1 MIWPIQSSKQELQ
14 PRLYAN
20 RISNLSLPSIFFFP
34 PLSKKEEEK
43 GEKNRKPFI
52 RYNLMGNLAGC
63 LSPPTPGA

>member
-20 RISNLSLPSIFFFP
+20 RISNLSFPSIFFP

-43 GEKNRKPFI
+43 GKKIE
-52 RYNLMGNLAGC
+52 NLSFATI
-63 LSPPTPGA
+63 SW